1 MNREIS
7 AEEKPFL
14 TRFFNE
20 VLNNV
25 EIPYKEFDFS
35 KNIKAIVSKN
45 IRKYRKAK
53 EAYPIAQ

>member
-35 KNIKAIVSKN
+35 RVTNNGNESPP
-45 IRKYRKAK
+45 RPG
-53 EAYPIAQ
+53 EPE